1 MRFQN
6 SFCSAVR
13 KVEERARGRRHLF
26 ALYNGFHDAA
36 VQLGDDDADD
46 GARHQEGG
54 VQRQRTGLLAPHARH
69 AYSEEVLQV
78 HEKISVDC
86 FLFGSRINVGGSG
99 GDGSPTAQELRQAT
113 AEQADKNS
121 AAHDEMRAAELGH
134 ACHSNLNV
142 VERLFQPALAA
153 WLAGACV
160 SRAGA
165 AGVGRRVA
173 EGGKEMEQVEQVE
186 EVEQVEVEEVEV
198 EEVEEV
204 EVEVEEVEEVEVEVE
219 VEEVE
224 EVEGGQALL
233 SHAGAATVRNT
244 AATEPFRVKKTKH
257 HRMSV

>member
-1 MRFQN
+1 MLLLMYRFTASLVRRSRNRHAIFISMYLIMLLVMQAGTPSSIHCPMRFQN
-6 SFCSAVR
+6 SFCGAVR
-13 KVEERARGRRHLF
+13 KVEERARGRRHLL

-46 GARHQEGG
+46 GPRHQEGG

-134 ACHSNLNV
+134 ACHSKLRV

-153 WLAGACV
+153 
-160 SRAGA
+160 
-165 AGVGRRVA
+165 
-173 EGGKEMEQVEQVE
+173 
-186 EVEQVEVEEVEV
+186 
-198 EEVEEV
+198 
-204 EVEVEEVEEVEVEVE
+204 
-219 VEEVE
+219 
-224 EVEGGQALL
+224 
-233 SHAGAATVRNT
+233 
-244 AATEPFRVKKTKH
+244 
-257 HRMSV
+257 